1 MDTKSDTVY
10 KTLKLNTGKGLP
22 YTISDLMLEDFKT
35 RVSNPSGSLLTI
47 MDYIVAAEEGNIIH
61 RPKPT

>member
-10 KTLKLNTGKGLP
+10 ATLQQDTGKGLP
-22 YTISDLMLEDFKT
+22 YTISDLMLEDLKT

-47 MDYIVAAEEGNIIH
+47 MDYIVAAGQGNIIH